1 MYFTSVNVNIEVLF
15 MLHILYSE
23 VSIFNV
29 DTDAISS
36 SPATS
41 LINPFNISASDTKL
55 FLPVSFS
62 LELIEVF

>member
-1 MYFTSVNVNIEVLF
+1 